1 MNKTKAAFAFL
12 LVLSLCFSAR
22 AESTVASL
30 IDAAEKLAFETDNVT
45 ITGKAEFLL
54 DGKRFKTA
62 EITYVQD
69 GYNSFWQEKLRTP
82 KEGKEDLESG
92 FTIIQNSNEFYVMEM
107 LNPGIYKRGFDQK
120 QSTLLRRSPMADLLF
135 LNARTVAKHLEPFC
149 HSLITAQEQ
158 EDGSVELRLSLTE
171 ENDQDDLSFLA
182 NLGMRFIGKRLF
194 RIDSDKLDTI
204 TVNELTEAKAILYY
218 TKDMALKDCSVSV
231 SLDASGRL
239 TSISGTINAQLTSYT
254 FQELESTADN
264 VLLPEWYTLKD
275 RLFSIRFDAVLAQY
289 GESVVKLFDPG
300 DYQVRLPGELTSEQ
314 QTQMEQR
321 CREISKKT
329 GVALGE
335 LTHTE
340 HYEDYYS
347 ISFGTDNDLPCFFIF
362 TEDGLLY
369 YFQSV
374 HYTFDGYVQLKDG
387 LTEEQKQKTIDF
399 LHTVNPSLDVADL
412 TAAGQQEKE
421 ETRFLDVHVI
431 NSEGTE
437 TRDIILKVCVKP
449 EWRIAVYENPD
460 LK

>member
-1 MNKTKAAFAFL
+1 
-12 LVLSLCFSAR
+12 
-22 AESTVASL
+22 
-30 IDAAEKLAFETDNVT
+30 
-45 ITGKAEFLL
+45 
-54 DGKRFKTA
+54 
-62 EITYVQD
+62 
-69 GYNSFWQEKLRTP
+69 
-82 KEGKEDLESG
+82 
-92 FTIIQNSNEFYVMEM
+92 
-107 LNPGIYKRGFDQK
+107 
-120 QSTLLRRSPMADLLF
+120 
-135 LNARTVAKHLEPFC
+135 
-149 HSLITAQEQ
+149 
-158 EDGSVELRLSLTE
+158 
-171 ENDQDDLSFLA
+171 
-182 NLGMRFIGKRLF
+182 
-194 RIDSDKLDTI
+194 
-204 TVNELTEAKAILYY
+204 
-218 TKDMALKDCSVSV
+218 MALKDCSVSV

-239 TSISGTINAQLTSYT
+239 TSVSGTINAQLTSYT

-275 RLFSIRFDAVLAQY
+275 RLFSIRFDAVLTQY
-289 GESVVKLFDPG
+289 GESVVKLFDPS

-374 HYTFDGYVQLKDG
+374 HYTFDGYVQLKDS

-399 LHTVNPSLDVADL
+399 LHTVNPSLEVADL

-431 NSEGTE
+431 NSKGTE